1 MCPRHHPIPIF
12 PFRVSTTTTI
22 IYHLVNLSSSLMR
35 EVGVILLLS
44 NLTNALTTG
53 LKSEGRHC
61 VYVKKAANAAA
72 TDAGLNVWKLAFSV
86 YVLLHYFQGCFF
98 FSMLLS
104 FYFIFF

>member
-35 EVGVILLLS
+35 GGVILLLS

-53 LKSEGRHC
+53 LKSEGRCHC
-61 VYVKKAANAAA
+61 VYVKKAAAAA